1 MAEQC
6 EFLYIRTV
14 IKEKLNID
22 INNPDALSLMQRLF
36 RFVFGKDR
44 PDLLTRSYFFIH
56 LVAASL
62 FFFWYISAYLSI
74 HFLENIRG
82 ALRLKKMI
90 TRRGVE
96 LGVDNFRESYET
108 LAFIMIIVW
117 IIYLAGLILL
127 WRKNKIYRYFMFP
140 VLIAYPLLIVF
151 FLNITYILE
160 DVSLFDYVLYLIMLV
175 SLLVYYWIDKRRRS
189 REEEDAEISVD
200 SESGE
205 TAATLPEGN

>member
-44 PDLLTRSYFFIH
+44 PDLLTRSYFFTH

-96 LGVDNFRESYET
+96 LGVDNFREAYET

-189 REEEDAEISVD
+189 REEEDTEISVD

-205 TAATLPEGN
+205 AAAKLPEGN